1 MPEKYQDE
9 IEEILR
15 RTGESAPVKRP
26 RNQQLRPEDIPEP
39 YDSLGDG
46 KQSDGRRSRWWPL
59 FSPGKVML
67 GGLII
72 FVIGAF
78 LGMSPLIFVGLAVLI
93 GAYLFFF
100 VKPGSTSIEKRW
112 RGRSVEEEEGTGGER
127 FNVDKLKRWLRR

>member
-15 RTGESAPVKRP
+15 RSGESAPVKSP
-26 RNQQLRPEDIPEP
+26 REPQQPPEDEPED
-39 YDSLGDG
+39 YSSVRDL
-46 KQSDGRRSRWWPL
+46 KQSNGRLAGRWPS

-72 FVIGAF
+72 LLIAAI
-78 LGMSPLIFVGLAVLI
+78 LGFGLLMWLGVAILV

-100 VKPGSTSIEKRW
+100 AKPGSTPIEKRW
-112 RGRSVEEEEGTGGER
+112 RGRLVEEEDGS
-127 FNVDKLKRWLRR
+127 NVDKLKKWLRR

>member
-15 RTGESAPVKRP
+15 RSGESAPVKSPGER
-26 RNQQLRPEDIPEP
+26 QQPPEDDPET
-39 YDSLGDG
+39 YGSLRDI
-46 KQSDGRRSRWWPL
+46 KQSNRLSARWWPL

-72 FVIGAF
+72 FVIAAI
-78 LGMSPLIFVGLAVLI
+78 LGFNPLIWVGLAILV

-100 VKPGSTSIEKRW
+100 VKPGSTRLEKRW
-112 RGRSVEEEEGTGGER
+112 RGRSVEEEGSNG
-127 FNVDKLKRWLRR
+127 DQLKKWLRR